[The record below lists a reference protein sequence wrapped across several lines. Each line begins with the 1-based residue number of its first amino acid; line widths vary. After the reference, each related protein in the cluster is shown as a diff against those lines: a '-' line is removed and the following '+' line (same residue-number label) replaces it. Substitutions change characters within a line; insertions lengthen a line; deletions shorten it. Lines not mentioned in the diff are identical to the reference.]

1 MLQWEHSAIHLTF
14 IKLPFVLSIFEWPFS
29 QVLLYIRFSSK
40 WVLLYRQSTDVDIDM
55 ATAVW
60 AFTRGILHIHLYVL
74 NTKYNLE

>member
-60 AFTRGILHIHLYVL
+60 AFTRGFLHIYLYVL
-74 NTKYNLE
+74 NTKI